1 MVGLIS
7 IEVWRSATSTATDAL
22 VTLSD
27 TNLAQGADNLARNL
41 QSVLQDAQVDATTAA
56 RLDLSAVAL
65 QTGDPKRFNWYT
77 DELYQGKN
85 RYAAVV
91 LIEPAGKIAGVNSVR
106 RDGRES
112 IEPLMGRVVGEK
124 WFKPTFKAGK
134 DSVRWIPPS
143 RPAFVEALLAP
154 TERVVGYAM
163 RIGDIMDDRI
173 GVVVVLDAL
182 ALSLNGYFEG
192 SATEVSSLAYVV
204 SSDGKAVFLPSAL
217 STAAEWISAS
227 LPIRENQRSWTS
239 SQGHD
244 YHLVFTPIRS
254 APLGEP
260 WHAVQLRRVSVFEA
274 LVTGLSQNSWARYF
288 LLCSRRWLPSR
299 WWWAVS

>member
-41 QSVLQDAQVDATTAA
+41 QSVLQDAQVDATTAS

-124 WFKPTFKAGK
+124 WLKPT
-134 DSVRWIPPS
+134 SY
-143 RPAFVEALLAP
+143 
-154 TERVVGYAM
+154 RV
-163 RIGDIMDDRI
+163 
-173 GVVVVLDAL
+173 
-182 ALSLNGYFEG
+182 
-192 SATEVSSLAYVV
+192 
-204 SSDGKAVFLPSAL
+204 
-217 STAAEWISAS
+217 AAEAYD
-227 LPIRENQRSWTS
+227 EM
-239 SQGHD
+239 
-244 YHLVFTPIRS
+244 
-254 APLGEP
+254 
-260 WHAVQLRRVSVFEA
+260 
-274 LVTGLSQNSWARYF
+274 
-288 LLCSRRWLPSR
+288 
-299 WWWAVS
+299 